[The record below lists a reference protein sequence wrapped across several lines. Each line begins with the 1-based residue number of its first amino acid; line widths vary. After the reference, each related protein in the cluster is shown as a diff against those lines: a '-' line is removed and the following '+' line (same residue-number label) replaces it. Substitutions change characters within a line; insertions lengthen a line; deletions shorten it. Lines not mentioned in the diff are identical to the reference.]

1 MSIAV
6 SGMGK
11 VKNAPQAAPEAAD
24 PSWSSDL
31 ARQLHPTVRY
41 TLIVDEKTAFAT
53 LELRSFVHKET
64 KEHINYTQI
73 AAYKLDRARRRI
85 KNYYA
90 CNGPQHVCT
99 GVSVYDDESEII
111 NHMLHQH
118 KPHIL
123 CAICSRQ
130 CTPAQYKAHYEAC
143 SRIATSATRQARK
156 QQTDDMEL
164 ESELLV
170 EEMNDAKQQ
179 IDVNITENKLVED
192 TSDEY
197 IPVVR
202 DKRTSTLNVST
213 PLLRIESLQFY
224 DNAIRVRNDTTGT
237 EEHTEWSP
245 QCCDKADKC
254 NVVQHGTFVRF
265 CYDTSEAFLIEI
277 KRYRCTTHYTI
288 KDKKKSHVTFNMLSE
303 CVNKQMNEKLTVRK
317 SLDVHI
323 FDTVLIT
330 AKLWQKIADN
340 TLITLNDSHVNTM
353 LKHSYRREWD
363 RKLQLH
369 KDNKSTSDPNHL
381 CTARQCYG
389 LTMRKADEWMQLY
402 RTITQRA
409 VDVSTTRALYQRHI
423 FPKAVLPC
431 HNQLQHKLITEHCGT
446 AISLD
451 NTFKMAKF
459 GRYNEWMKDTITV
472 ASSRA
477 AADAIMATTDAPGE
491 PDSTPATLSAP
502 ASGTLPVKRKR
513 EYNQSVTFTK
523 LNAQLM
529 TVMDS
534 NGYALCSYVVPSG
547 KSSYQLRCLQQLL
560 AMQHVDGQPVRIKTV
575 SVDNAS
581 QVGPSLRAHYN
592 LVTGEQ
598 LTVLQDLY
606 HARERIE
613 REFVFGHPLIRQ
625 ARADWRKLIGDVIEG
640 RCTQDEWKTNMNTFR
655 DQYSSPVKYS
665 AVGEMAM
672 VSQIAQSLLADDPV
686 KQQEVLSGEEL
697 VDRYSRHHPDD
708 VDGSN
713 NIVQAVLRQPGVTAL
728 NNLITDDNI
737 AYVFDR
743 TQAHCINTKGTT
755 PNEALHRIFNGRL
768 SRFGGIRTF
777 ASAQQCIIAIQY
789 QYNTQKL
796 YNSSQYWCAIQSLPI
811 HNIRQA
817 YDEPLGEPD
826 KDVLQRLEV
835 EWSAVSKWMPS
846 HTVKLHELVI
856 ALSTGQLYCHTKSL
870 CQWLSQQDGM
880 EGTKPTVIGQKLRKL
895 QTELTTLPR
904 RTQPSPTS
912 SSSVVTRSPIVQ

>member
-1 MSIAV
+1 
-6 SGMGK
+6 MGK

-24 PSWSSDL
+24 TSWSSDL
-31 ARQLHPTVRY
+31 AQSLHPAIRY
-41 TLIVDEKTAFAT
+41 TLIVEQKTTFVS
-53 LELRSFVHKET
+53 LEVRTYIHPET
-64 KEHINYTQI
+64 REHITYTKI
-73 AAYKLDRARRRI
+73 GTYKLGRTYRRI
-85 KNYYA
+85 KHYYA
-90 CNGPQHVCT
+90 CCGPQHVCT
-99 GVSVYDDESEII
+99 RVSVYDDESEIT

-123 CAICSRQ
+123 CPICNRQ

-143 SRIATSATRQARK
+143 SRIATSATKRARM

-179 IDVNITENKLVED
+179 IDVNTTENKLVDD
-192 TSDEY
+192 TSDDY
-197 IPVVR
+197 IPLIR
-202 DKRTSTLNVST
+202 DKHTSTVNVST

-224 DNAIRVRNDTTGT
+224 DSANRVRNDTTGA
-237 EEHTEWSP
+237 EEHKEWSP

-254 NVVQHGTFVRF
+254 NVIQHGTFVRF
-265 CYDTSEAFLIEI
+265 CYDASEAFLVEI
-277 KRYRCTTHYTI
+277 KRYRCTVHYTI
-288 KDKKKSHVTFNMLSE
+288 KDKKKSQVTFNMLSE

-340 TLITLNDSHVNTM
+340 TLVTLNDSHVNTM
-353 LKHSYRREWD
+353 LKHSYRREWE

-369 KDNKSTSDPNHL
+369 KDNKTTGDSEHT
-381 CTARQCYG
+381 CTARECYG
-389 LTMRKADEWMQLY
+389 LTMRKADDWMQLY
-402 RTITQRA
+402 HTITQRA
-409 VDVSTTRALYQRHI
+409 VDVFTTRALYQRHI
-423 FPKAVLPC
+423 FPKAVLPY
-431 HNQLQHKLITEHCGT
+431 HNELQHKLITEHCGT

-451 NTFKMAKF
+451 NTFKMANF
-459 GRYNEWMKDTITV
+459 GRYNELVKDTVTV
-472 ASSRA
+472 AANSA
-477 AADAIMATTDAPGE
+477 TADAVMVTTDTPVSTAPGA
-491 PDSTPATLSAP
+491 PDSTPTALSAP
-502 ASGTLPVKRKR
+502 ASNTLPVKRKR
-513 EYNQSVTFTK
+513 KYNQSVTFTK

-534 NGYALCSYVVPSG
+534 NGYALCSYVVPGG

-560 AMQHVDGQPVRIKTV
+560 TMQHVNGQPVRIKTV

-581 QVGPSLRAHYN
+581 QVGPSLRAHYY
-592 LVTGEQ
+592 LITGEE

-613 REFVFGHPLIRQ
+613 REFVFGHPLIRE

-640 RCTQDEWKTNMNTFR
+640 RCMQEEWKTNMIAFR
-655 DQYSSPVKYS
+655 DKYSSPVKYS

-672 VSQIAQSLLADDPV
+672 VSQIAQSLLAGDPV
-686 KQQEVLSGEEL
+686 KQQQVLGGEEL
-697 VDRYSRHHPDD
+697 VDRYSRHHPDH
-708 VDGSN
+708 VDDSN

-728 NNLITDDNI
+728 NNLISDDNI

-796 YNSSQYWCAIQSLPI
+796 YNSSQYWCAIQPLPI

-826 KDVLQRLEV
+826 QNVLQRLEV
-835 EWSAVSKWMPS
+835 EWSTVSKWMPS
-846 HTVKLHELVI
+846 HTAKLHELVV

-880 EGTKPTVIGQKLRKL
+880 EGTKPTVIGQKLRKM
-895 QTELTTLPR
+895 QSDLTTLPAH
-904 RTQPSPTS
+904 TQPPPTS
-912 SSSVVTRSPIVQ
+912 SSSAVIRTPVAQ